1 MFDGK
6 SLVRPGMKDARFGEP
21 VVGQLRRRLPC
32 RAIFL
37 TAPLERAPPEIGD
50 MVTERRDGTPVGR
63 HRVVVDEPGDD
74 LLEPYALL
82 GDGVM
87 HAPAQ
92 FLLKRQAESGDT
104 HYFQP
109 PCLGRAYAECE
120 VSRSGMCP
128 HLLWPNKRAC

>member
-21 VVGQLRRRLPC
+21 VVGQLRHRLPC

-50 MVTERRDGTPVGR
+50 MVTERRDGSPVGR
-63 HRVVVDEPGDD
+63 HRVVVEEPGDD
-74 LLEPYALL
+74 LLEPSALL
-82 GDGVM
+82 GGGVM

-92 FLLKRQAESGDT
+92 FLLDLLE
-104 HYFQP
+104 
-109 PCLGRAYAECE
+109 LGPHTVATAIPQDEE
-120 VSRSGMCP
+120 LTGVSCR
-128 HLLWPNKRAC
+128 R